1 MYEDQLK
8 SVELFGDLDPK
19 ELKLLAKTCTERQ
32 YPVNAVLMKEG
43 EAGAGLFILVEGK
56 VRVTQT
62 DGPNRPQR
70 ELTVLGAGEVIGE
83 MSLLDDLPRSAT
95 VTTLEPSR
103 CLLMSV
109 WDFRASLRESP
120 DIAIKLLAELSR
132 RLRKTEQLLHHK

>member
-8 SVELFGDLDPK
+8 NVELFGDLDPK

-32 YPVNAVLMKEG
+32 YAANAVLMKEG
-43 EAGAGLFILVEGK
+43 EAGAGLFILIEGR
-56 VRVTQT
+56 VRVVQT

-70 ELTVLGAGEVIGE
+70 ELAVLGSGEVIGE

-120 DIAIKLLAELSR
+120 DIAIKLLAQMSR
-132 RLRKTEQLLHHK
+132 RLRKTENLLHHK

>member
-1 MYEDQLK
+1 MYENQLK
-8 SVELFGDLDPK
+8 TVELFGDLDPK

-32 YPVNAVLMKEG
+32 YAANAVLMQEG
-43 EAGAGLFILVEGK
+43 TPGAGLFILVEGK
-56 VRVTQT
+56 VRVTQAS
-62 DGPNRPQR
+62 GPNEPPR
-70 ELTVLGAGEVIGE
+70 ELAVLGAGEVIGE

-95 VTTLEPSR
+95 VTALEPSR

-120 DIAIKLLAELSR
+120 DIGIKLLGQLSR